1 MVANITITFDNDI
14 VLDYCVVANS
24 NITLNDNLILEPDI
38 TTYISTAGYMN
49 EILALLYTLAL
60 PDTPA

>member
-1 MVANITITFDNDI
+1 MDIVANITITFDI
-14 VLDYCVVANS
+14 VLNYCVVA
-24 NITLNDNLILEPDI
+24 TLNDNLILEPDI

-49 EILALLYTLAL
+49 EILAL